1 MRGLNFGLTF
11 TAGSPTVSRRIAGNN
26 IAYAIGDSRTRAT
39 ASPAGGYN
47 QRYPLTVARQ
57 LCAGQ
62 MDLPYPNIQGVSGHT
77 AQQVYDGLFAGA
89 LASAADTL
97 ILLVG
102 TNDLGSSPA
111 TTAAVIADM
120 AAEWTASAPGRVI
133 HVLDEAPWGGTTGD
147 EAGHQSLRDAIRALS
162 NPAGGVY
169 VVASWRAVTGGDD
182 GITPLA
188 DSYRDDLHFAI
199 PGSTRVGRALAD
211 SLLAALPVRDFHGQT
226 TALAQSYT
234 LGTLAANDMAS
245 NTSLTAGSV
254 STSMVTHEGEVW
266 LQVVLAEVLGSANI
280 YRSSNSVPGGW
291 VAGTTLFES
300 NIDFILLAGHTNLRR
315 LGLLGMKQSGTP
327 NPHYSTA
334 VGVGDGEHGGSADDA
349 IDLSYPDGAE
359 VRGTLWTPRLRLAA
373 DATQLRPWWVTL
385 ASRTS
390 LPASATLLLKRPQCR
405 VVS

>member
-1 MRGLNFGLTF
+1 MRGLNLGLGF
-11 TAGSPTVSRRIAGNN
+11 ASERPPAARRIAGNN

-62 MDLPYPNIQGVSGHT
+62 LDLPYPNIQGVGGYT
-77 AQQVYDGLFAGA
+77 TQQVYDNLFAAA

-97 ILLVG
+97 IVLAG
-102 TNDLGSSPA
+102 TNALGASPAANAAILSDMATEWTESSP
-111 TTAAVIADM
+111 T
-120 AAEWTASAPGRVI
+120 RVI
-133 HVLDEAPWGGTTGD
+133 HILDEAPWGGTDGD
-147 EAGHQSLRDAIRALS
+147 EAGHQALRDAIRALA

-169 VVASWRAVTGGDD
+169 VVGSWQAITGGND

-188 DSYRDDLHFAI
+188 DSYRDNLHFAI
-199 PGSTRVGRALAD
+199 PGSIRVGRALAE
-211 SLLAALPVRDFHGQT
+211 SLLAALPERDFHGQA
-226 TALAQSYT
+226 TALAQSFS

-245 NTSLTAGSV
+245 NTGITAGTV
-254 STSMVTHEGEVW
+254 ATSMVTHEGETW
-266 LQVVLAEVLGSANI
+266 LQVQLAGVLGAVNL
-280 YRSSNSVPGGW
+280 YRSSNAIPIGW

-300 NIDFILLAGHTNLRR
+300 NIDFILLAGHANLRR
-315 LGLLGMKQSGTP
+315 LGLYGMKQSGAP
-327 NPHYSTA
+327 NPHYSTG

-373 DATQLRPWWVTL
+373 DATQLRPWWVTM

-390 LPASATLLLKRPQCR
+390 LSASATLLLRRPQCR

>member
-1 MRGLNFGLTF
+1 MRGLNFGLGF
-11 TAGSPTVSRRIAGNN
+11 AARQGAASPRIAGNS

-47 QRYPLTVARQ
+47 QRYPLTAARQ
-57 LCAGQ
+57 LCAGK
-62 MDLPYPNIQGVSGHT
+62 MDLPYPNIQGVSGYT
-77 AQQVYDGLFAGA
+77 AQQVYDNLFAGA
-89 LASAADTL
+89 LASPADTL

-102 TNDLGSSPA
+102 TNDLGSNPA
-111 TTAAVIADM
+111 TTAAIIADM
-120 AAEWTASAPGRVI
+120 AAEWTASAPTRVI
-133 HVLDEAPWGGTTGD
+133 HILDEAPWSGTTGD
-147 EAGHQSLRDAIRALS
+147 EAGHQALRGAIRVLS
-162 NPAGGVY
+162 NPGGGVY
-169 VVASWRAVTGGDD
+169 VVASWQAITGGND

-188 DSYRDDLHFAI
+188 DAYRDTLHFAI
-199 PGSTRVGRALAD
+199 PGSIRVGRALAA
-211 SLLAALPVRDFHGQT
+211 SLLAALPQRDFHGQA
-226 TALAQSYT
+226 TALAQGFA

-245 NTSLTAGSV
+245 NTSITAGTV

-266 LQVVLAEVLGSANI
+266 LQVVLAGVLGSSNI
-280 YRSSNSVPGGW
+280 YRSSNTIPGGW

-334 VGVGDGEHGGSADDA
+334 IGVGDGEHSGGADDA
-349 IDLSYPDGAE
+349 IDLGYPDGTE
-359 VRGTLWTPRLRLAA
+359 LRGTLWTPRLRLAA

-385 ASRTS
+385 ASRSS
-390 LPASATLLLKRPQCR
+390 LPASATLLLRRPQCR